1 MKKGIN
7 FFLPTLIIFISLNSY
22 SLEYQARYNI
32 NGITGSGAF
41 EPVEKWNDLPT
52 VYGAWTNSGSPTN
65 CTTKTPLENTIASG
79 TPFTQTVSGCKQV
92 QTRTVRIDQISSK
105 GTTKQGIATNEN
117 QTLSNVS
124 GTIQSVGTK
133 LAPVCEISQT
143 SPVTRWQEISYLTTD
158 ARVFGYRI
166 FDKGVALNN
175 TSIVSPP
182 TTLPRVPSVTSGGY
196 IYTRGALVNRTT
208 YYETIYYYNFEICKT
223 PI

>member
-1 MKKGIN
+1 MKK
-7 FFLPTLIIFISLNSY
+7 LLIPILLVTTFSVHAA
-22 SLEYQARYNI
+22 EYQARYNM

-41 EPVEKWNDLPT
+41 EPVETWQYLPP
-52 VYGAWTNSGSPTN
+52 VYGAWTNGSLTN
-65 CTTKTPLENTIASG
+65 CTTKTPLENTIDSG

-105 GTTKQGIATNEN
+105 GTTKQGITTNEN

-133 LAPVCEISQT
+133 VGPVCSISQ
-143 SPVTRWQEISYLTTD
+143 SGSVSRWQEISYLTTD

-166 FDKGVALNN
+166 YADGVSLSS
-175 TSIVSPP
+175 TGVISPP
-182 TTLPRVPSVTSGGY
+182 TTINRIPSVTTGGY
-196 IYTRGALVNRTT
+196 VYTRGAFVNKTT